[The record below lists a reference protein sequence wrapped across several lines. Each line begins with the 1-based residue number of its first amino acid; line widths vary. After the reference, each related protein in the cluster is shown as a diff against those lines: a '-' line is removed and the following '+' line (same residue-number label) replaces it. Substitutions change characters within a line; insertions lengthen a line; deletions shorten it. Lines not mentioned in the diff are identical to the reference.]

1 MKNIVI
7 IGSGGFAKEVA
18 FLIDEINRDKPTW
31 NILGFIDNNVS
42 ETNGKYKIFQNDE
55 YLFNT
60 TNELNV
66 VFGIGNPALLEKL
79 YLKFSKNKKLK
90 FPNLIHPNV
99 IGDWER
105 INLGEG
111 NIICASNTFT
121 TDISLGNCNI
131 INLDCTIGHDTA
143 IGNFNVLNP
152 SVNVSGGVKIGNKNL
167 IGTNVTILQCLSIK
181 NELIIGAS
189 ALITKNILEKG
200 TYIGA
205 PVKKIK

>member
-31 NILGFIDNNVS
+31 NILGFIDNNVR

-99 IGDWER
+99 SGDWER

-121 TDISLGNCNI
+121 TDIVIGNCNI

-167 IGTNVTILQCLSIK
+167 LGTSSTILQYLKI
-181 NELIIGAS
+181 NNNITIGAG
-189 ALITKNILEKG
+189 ALLTKNAEEEGI
-200 TYIGA
+200 YIGSPA
-205 PVKKIK
+205 KKR

>member
-42 ETNGKYKIFQNDE
+42 ETNGKYKILQNDE

-99 IGDWER
+99 SGDWER

-121 TDISLGNCNI
+121 TDIVIGNCNI

-167 IGTNVTILQCLSIK
+167 LGTSSTILQYLKI
-181 NELIIGAS
+181 NNNITIGAG
-189 ALITKNILEKG
+189 ALLTKNAEEEGI
-200 TYIGA
+200 YIGSPA
-205 PVKKIK
+205 KK

>member
-1 MKNIVI
+1 MKDIVVA
-7 IGSGGFAKEVA
+7 GSGGFAKEVA

-90 FPNLIHPNV
+90 FPNIIHPNV
-99 IGDWER
+99 TGDWER

-167 IGTNVTILQCLSIK
+167 LGTSSTILQYLKI
-181 NELIIGAS
+181 NNNITIGAG
-189 ALITKNILEKG
+189 ALLTKNAEEEGI
-200 TYIGA
+200 YIGSPA
-205 PVKKIK
+205 KK